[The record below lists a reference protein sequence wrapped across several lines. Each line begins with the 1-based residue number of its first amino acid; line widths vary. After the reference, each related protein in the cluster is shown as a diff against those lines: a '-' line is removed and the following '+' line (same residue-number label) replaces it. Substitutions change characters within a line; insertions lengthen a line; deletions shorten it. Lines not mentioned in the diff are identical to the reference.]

1 MSDLIAFDLSASILI
16 SLYLS
21 FYICV
26 FYAVRVIVN
35 SSDIVLCFHFFGLF
49 CAHVKKGSTK
59 QKRVSKD
66 FFQFSQQGQGTK
78 MRKNDWTDFSFQHR
92 FSIDA
97 RKKTKQ
103 SLKTKLNKD
112 VLVLNLSRH
121 QHSKNAATSNS
132 FLSEYFIF
140 NSFSRTI
147 LCH

>member
-1 MSDLIAFDLSASILI
+1 MS
-16 SLYLS
+16 
-21 FYICV
+21 
-26 FYAVRVIVN
+26 
-35 SSDIVLCFHFFGLF
+35 
-49 CAHVKKGSTK
+49 KKGAQNKKESRK
-59 QKRVSKD
+59 I

-147 LCH
+147 LCHQTVTFVGLFLIVLLCFNYPLYKLWVNHSNQYRTFKWFY

>member
-1 MSDLIAFDLSASILI
+1 VSDLIAFDLSASILI

-35 SSDIVLCFHFFGLF
+35 SSDIVLCFHFSGFF
-49 CAHVKKGSTK
+49 APMSKKGAQNKKESRK
-59 QKRVSKD
+59 I

-97 RKKTKQ
+97 RKKNKNSLLKQ
-103 SLKTKLNKD
+103 N
-112 VLVLNLSRH
+112 
-121 QHSKNAATSNS
+121 
-132 FLSEYFIF
+132 
-140 NSFSRTI
+140 
-147 LCH
+147 

>member
-1 MSDLIAFDLSASILI
+1 MFSFFRAFLRP
-16 SLYLS
+16 
-21 FYICV
+21 C
-26 FYAVRVIVN
+26 
-35 SSDIVLCFHFFGLF
+35 
-49 CAHVKKGSTK
+49 
-59 QKRVSKD
+59 QKREHKTKKSLERF

-147 LCH
+147 LCHKTVTSVGLFLIVLLCFNYPSYKL